1 MSLENVIIGT
11 IAAIFG
17 CIATIITAI
26 IANRKKET
34 AINEGK
40 LKSSIE
46 AIVDELNI
54 ENAYFYILNDS
65 SKKSI
70 GQAKVEFQT
79 KYKYES
85 KSAGPSEGE
94 GSYQIYQITGRSGSV
109 GVFIAGKDCK
119 GLSVKLLA
127 LGQYF

>member
-26 IANRKKET
+26 IANKKKKT
-34 AINEGK
+34 AINEEK

-46 AIVDELNI
+46 AIVSELNI

-70 GQAKVEFQT
+70 GEAKVEFQT

-85 KSAGPSEGE
+85 KSAGFGNGE
-94 GSYQIYQITGRSGSV
+94 SCQIYQITGRSGRV

-119 GLSVKLLA
+119 ELNVKLLG

>member
-17 CIATIITAI
+17 CIATIITAV
-26 IANRKKET
+26 IANKRKEKP
-34 AINEGK
+34 INDKALE
-40 LKSSIE
+40 SSIKT
-46 AIVDELNI
+46 IVDELNI

-85 KSAGPSEGE
+85 KSAGG
-94 GSYQIYQITGRSGSV
+94 GSYQIYQITGRSGRI

-119 GLSVKLLA
+119 GLSARLLG
-127 LGQYF
+127 LGKHF